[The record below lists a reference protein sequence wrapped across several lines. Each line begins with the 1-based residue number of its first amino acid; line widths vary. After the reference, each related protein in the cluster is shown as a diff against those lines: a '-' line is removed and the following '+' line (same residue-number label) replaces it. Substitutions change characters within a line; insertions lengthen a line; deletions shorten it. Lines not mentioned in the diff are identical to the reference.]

1 MDKSELYELAVDF
14 YDTHLWEFIDPDDLF
29 GIDLDGVTGY
39 VRMFGDTDKSFTL
52 IVLPGPGALSSFREA
67 TEKQS
72 LSGYR
77 FLGLDVLQCTFL
89 PTKSMRTPA
98 RREIRRNYADLGVSF
113 TDVFPVFHRQHP
125 YVETENGLSEEDVRT
140 MDLVLNVLWK
150 LSSLLREGQKTK
162 KDLEIR
168 RIRTTIDADI
178 VETGPGSDKFEAI
191 PFDREIRIPVFKDMP
206 EGLQRTMEALPPY
219 MERAYAPPKQFAD
232 PVYTRLLEHEKKG
245 EYDADLT
252 HLPQM
257 NNANP
262 PYSPEVLILIDRE
275 DLEHA
280 HVFPYP
286 GPFIEDTDAF
296 LAGTVE
302 TMLAENVCPKLI
314 RYRSEGVKTVLKP
327 LCDRV
332 GIKTRKVQYLDTV
345 DSFLE
350 QFSRFRAKENDS
362 SMNSKNK
369 KKNPENAKAAP
380 RKRFSASEIAELEI
394 LPVFKIA
401 RLPVEELWNLLS
413 ARHSKLSAGLARKI
427 YRALTYDS

>member
-1 MDKSELYELAVDF
+1 MRNSKLYELAVGF
-14 YDTHLWEFIDPDDLF
+14 YETRLWELIDPDDLL
-29 GIDLDGVTGY
+29 GIDLNGVTGY
-39 VRMFGDTDKSFTL
+39 VRMFSDTDKSFTL
-52 IVLPGPGALSSFREA
+52 LIFPGPRGLSSHREA
-67 TEKQS
+67 AAGLS

-89 PTKSMRTPA
+89 TTKGMRTPV
-98 RREIRRNYADLGVSF
+98 RRELRRNYADLDVSF

-140 MDLVLNVLWK
+140 MFLAFTILIK
-150 LSSLLREGQKTK
+150 LSYVLRKGQKTK

-178 VETGPGSDKFEAI
+178 AETEPGSDKFEAI
-191 PFDREIRIPVFKDMP
+191 PFDREIRIPVFRDTPK
-206 EGLQRTMEALPPY
+206 GFQLTTEALPHY
-219 MERAYAPPKQFAD
+219 AERAYHPPKPFAA
-232 PVYTRLLEHEKKG
+232 PVYTTLLEHEKKG
-245 EYDADLT
+245 EYDADLV

-257 NNANP
+257 SGGDP
-262 PYSPEVLILIDRE
+262 PYYPEVLVLIDRE
-275 DLEHA
+275 DPERA

-296 LAGTVE
+296 LADAVKM
-302 TMLAENVCPKLI
+302 MLAEDVCPKLI

-327 LCDRV
+327 LCECV

-345 DSFLE
+345 DCFLD
-350 QFSRFRAKENDS
+350 QFSRFIAEENDPS
-362 SMNSKNK
+362 ANGK
-369 KKNPENAKAAP
+369 KKDPENGKNAP

-427 YRALTYDS
+427 YRALTYES